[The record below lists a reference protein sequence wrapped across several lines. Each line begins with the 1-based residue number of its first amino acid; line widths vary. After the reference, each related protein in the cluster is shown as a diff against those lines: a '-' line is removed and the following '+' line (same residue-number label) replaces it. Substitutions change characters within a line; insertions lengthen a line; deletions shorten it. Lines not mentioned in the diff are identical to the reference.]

1 MEWFNLLKAKGDG
14 KLNFIV
20 RWGLTDEFAS
30 VEQILFRMKES
41 GKHQGQNYNHTS
53 ILSQLK
59 KLERRDL
66 AESRIDETSYNQE
79 GGFNSRVTYSFRLKG
94 E

>member
-1 MEWFNLLKAKGDG
+1 MDWFNLLKAKGDG

-41 GKHQGQNYNHTS
+41 GKHLIIKKVGL
-53 ILSQLK
+53 ILELHIH
-59 KLERRDL
+59 LD
-66 AESRIDETSYNQE
+66 
-79 GGFNSRVTYSFRLKG
+79 
-94 E
+94 